1 MLKMLEYGVK
11 MKGIYVG
18 KRTQKKYLFQNDS
31 SGYNRENR
39 FKMANL
45 EVKQNQ
51 NNCLH
56 KDVTDILGFAL
67 PASH

>member
-1 MLKMLEYGVK
+1 MLKMLEYRVK
-11 MKGIYVG
+11 MKEIYVG

-39 FKMANL
+39 FKVANL
-45 EVKQNQ
+45 EVKQNW

-56 KDVTDILGFAL
+56 KNVTDILGFVL
-67 PASH
+67 PAYH